1 MQEIASLQHGFT
13 QPRVIQD
20 GGIDFTDYYNAN
32 GQTAYDRWLEATG
45 EVRINGRTLRQAL
58 ERLVK
63 SRQYQSLSQA
73 LTEDFD
79 SPRTKEIRKVITAYR
94 ATAKEKILREFP
106 DLNRQMNTATRVK
119 LALRRGESVEEL
131 LSQLRQ

>member
-1 MQEIASLQHGFT
+1 MQEIASLQHGFS

-20 GGIDFTDYYNAN
+20 GGIDFTDYYNSK
-32 GQTAYDRWLEATG
+32 GQTAYDRWLEATS
-45 EVRINGRTLRQAL
+45 EVRIGGKTLRQSL
-58 ERLVK
+58 EGLVK
-63 SRQYQSLSQA
+63 SRRYQA
-73 LTEDFD
+73 LSPTLLDDFD

-94 ATAKEKILREFP
+94 STAKEKILREFP
-106 DLNRQMNTATRVK
+106 DLNRQLNTATRVK